1 MCIKMAGMTGMRRG
15 ELLGLTW
22 DKINWVK
29 KEILVNKSLFKGQ
42 LLEPKTKTSNRRI
55 NMPDE
60 LVKV

>member
-1 MCIKMAGMTGMRRG
+1 MAGMTGMRRG